1 MPYPH
6 LLSTLNLG
14 FTTLS
19 NRVIM
24 GSMHTNLEEQL
35 DGFVRLAAF
44 YAERAAGGVG
54 LIITG
59 GVSPNTSGILAP
71 NRVILSRQ
79 QHVAEHRLITQAVH
93 QYPTKICMQILHAGR
108 YGYHSQIVAPSAIQA
123 PIVPFIP
130 HALTENEIEQQIEDF
145 VVCAGL
151 AFDAGYDGIEIMGSE
166 GYLINQ
172 FICRH
177 TNKRNDQW
185 GGNFD
190 NRVRFP
196 LEIVRQIRQRFG
208 DNHILIFR
216 LSILDLV
223 ENGSDFDEVIKLALA
238 LEKAGVN
245 IINSGI
251 GWHETRVP
259 TIASVVPRAAFSGIT
274 AKVKKLITIPI
285 VACNRINTPQV
296 AESIIADNMADLVSM
311 ARPFLAD
318 SDFVNKAK
326 ADNAEA
332 INTCI
337 ACNQACLD
345 HIFVNKVAS
354 CLVNPRAG
362 FETLLNFEPTSEVK
376 DLAVVGAG
384 PAGAMFAIFA
394 AQRGHQVTLFEHSDK
409 LGGQL
414 NLAAKIPGKEEFNEF
429 LRYINYTLEQSTVN
443 VKLGTSPDLTQL
455 NKFDEVIIATG
466 TTARQ
471 LDVPGAQHSTVMQY
485 QDVIED
491 KVKVGN
497 NVVVIGT
504 GGIAFDVAT
513 KITSPPPE
521 DDSFKTKQQGFATHW
536 GIDLNNK
543 NNGGLATAV
552 NTWVNSKQITML
564 QRKVRKP
571 GAGLGKT
578 TVWIHR
584 AELKRNNVKTLSKV
598 SYQGISDL
606 GLTVGIR
613 GESKILTAD
622 SIIVCAG
629 QQSHVTFDVNQ
640 FKQAV
645 HLIGGANNVA
655 GLDAKSAIEAA
666 AWLAAK
672 I

>member
-6 LLSTLNLG
+6 LLAPLNLG
-14 FTTLS
+14 FTTLN

-24 GSMHTNLEEQL
+24 GSMHTNLEEQI

-59 GVSPNTSGILAP
+59 GVSPNESGILAP
-71 NRVILSRQ
+71 KRVILSRK
-79 QHVAEHRLITQAVH
+79 QHVADHQLITQAVH
-93 QYPTKICMQILHAGR
+93 QYSTKICMQILHAGR

-130 HALTENEIEQQIEDF
+130 HALSHDEIEQQIQDF
-145 VVCAGL
+145 VTCAGL
-151 AFDAGYDGIEIMGSE
+151 ALEAGYDGIEIMGSE

-177 TNKRNDQW
+177 TNKRDDQW
-185 GGNFD
+185 GGCFS
-190 NRVRFP
+190 NRARFP
-196 LEIVRQIRQRFG
+196 LEIVRRIRQRFG
-208 DNHILIFR
+208 ENYIVIFR

-223 ENGSDFDEVIKLALA
+223 ENGSDLQEVIELALA
-238 LEKAGVN
+238 LEKVGVN

-259 TIASVVPRAAFSGIT
+259 TIASVVPRASFSNIT
-274 AKVKKLITIPI
+274 ARVKSHINIPI
-285 VACNRINTPQV
+285 VACNRINTPEI
-296 AESIIADNMADLVSM
+296 AEHILKTNMADMVSM

-318 SDFVNKAK
+318 SQFVNKAS
-326 ADNAEA
+326 ADQAET

-362 FETLLNFEPTSEVK
+362 YETLLNFDPVVNAK
-376 DLAVVGAG
+376 KLAVVGSG
-384 PAGAMFAIFA
+384 PAGAMFAIYA
-394 AQRGHQVTLFEHSDK
+394 AQRGHKVTLFEQSSTI
-409 LGGQL
+409 GGQL
-414 NLAAKIPGKEEFNEF
+414 NLAAKVPGKEEFKEF
-429 LRYINYTLEQSTVN
+429 LRYIKQTLEQSTVELH
-443 VKLGTSPDLTQL
+443 LGQSPSYKQL
-455 NKFDEVIIATG
+455 SEFDEVIIATG
-466 TTARQ
+466 TKPRN
-471 LDVPGAQHSTVMQY
+471 LGIPGANHTNVVRY
-485 QDVIED
+485 QDVIEENA
-491 KVKVGN
+491 KVGEK
-497 NVVVIGT
+497 VVVIGT
-504 GGIAFDVAT
+504 GGIAFDLVAKLTSTNT
-513 KITSPPPE
+513 KSWSLLE
-521 DDSFKTKQQGFATHW
+521 KQQDFAAHW
-536 GIDLNNK
+536 GIDYSNQV
-543 NNGGLATAV
+543 NGGLISPADKSE
-552 NTWVNSKQITML
+552 NSKQITML

-584 AELKRNNVKTLSKV
+584 KEFKRRGVKTLSLVNYV
-598 SYQGISDL
+598 SISDA
-606 GLTVGIR
+606 GLKLDIR
-613 GESKILTAD
+613 GENTDLAAD

-629 QQSHVTFDVNQ
+629 QQSHVAYDLTKFSQ
-640 FKQAV
+640 PV
-645 HLIGGANNVA
+645 HLIGGANNVV
-655 GLDAKSAIEAA
+655 GLDAKSAIESS